1 MMLFNPRKILLIVSS
16 FPATAVWFAWYFEQ
30 WSLMVTCLLL
40 AVPIMICDAGIN
52 RGPRAR
58 TYEIAILLL
67 FYLPLVL
74 YSFARLYQIG
84 GLVYNG
90 EVTHDFSSALYFS
103 VVTWTTL
110 GFGDFQPVEE
120 LRLWAAGQA
129 LFGYIFM
136 AILVALFLQLLTQ
149 GNKKPNQ

>member
-1 MMLFNPRKILLIVSS
+1 MQARRRPLHCAFGSIPWARMLQALGSMMLFNPRKILFIVSG

-40 AVPIMICDAGIN
+40 AVPIMICDAAIN

-74 YSFARLYQIG
+74 YSFARLYQTG
-84 GLVYNG
+84 
-90 EVTHDFSSALYFS
+90 
-103 VVTWTTL
+103 
-110 GFGDFQPVEE
+110 
-120 LRLWAAGQA
+120 
-129 LFGYIFM
+129 
-136 AILVALFLQLLTQ
+136 
-149 GNKKPNQ
+149 